1 MERKPTGE
9 NPYETIVLMP
19 EPEAQAEP
27 VVVAEPAASRFIPRL
42 LVGAGVFAGA
52 LALVL
57 LVWMRAASSP
67 SSIAQSPTVPAASNL
82 AESLPTSAPAP
93 TQAPAPTAAPAPA
106 AQAEAIVAQPIAS
119 TSRPARE
126 PEPALPAD
134 ALTLGTV
141 SGEWLFDQP
150 ALQARA
156 GQAVTLV
163 FTNGSKTQPHNWVLV
178 RGGADAAAAVSAAG
192 ASAGEAAGYLPSD
205 ANILASTRLLKGG
218 EHEILSFSAPEAGT
232 YAFICTVPGHFETG
246 MEGKLVVE

>member
-1 MERKPTGE
+1 MAQKQTGE

-19 EPEAQAEP
+19 EPEPQD
-27 VVVAEPAASRFIPRL
+27 EPAAETPMPRSRSRL
-42 LVGAGVFAGA
+42 LVGGGLLAVVLM
-52 LALVL
+52 LALIA
-57 LVWMRAASSP
+57 LVRAAWSASA
-67 SSIAQSPTVPAASNL
+67 IAQSPTVPAASNL
-82 AESLPTSAPAP
+82 AASLP
-93 TQAPAPTAAPAPA
+93 TQAPAPIQAPAPTQAPAPA
-106 AQAEAIVAQPIAS
+106 AQAEAIVAQPVAS
-119 TSRPARE
+119 TSRTARA

-134 ALTLGTV
+134 ALAVGTV

-178 RGGADAAAAVSAAG
+178 SGGADAAAVSIAG

-205 ANILASTRLLKGG
+205 ASVLASTRLLKGG
-218 EHEILSFSAPEAGT
+218 EREVLSFTAPAAGT

-246 MEGKLVVE
+246 MAGELVVE

>member
-1 MERKPTGE
+1 MAQKHTGE

-19 EPEAQAEP
+19 EPEQPTEPDVAAETP
-27 VVVAEPAASRFIPRL
+27 TPRLRPRL
-42 LVGAGVFAGA
+42 LVIGGILAGA
-52 LALVL
+52 LALAL
-57 LVWMRAASSP
+57 IVWARAAGSP
-67 SSIAQSPTVPAASNL
+67 SSVAQAVPAANSVVV
-82 AESLPTSAPAP
+82 AVPTSAPAP
-93 TQAPAPTAAPAPA
+93 TQAPAPAVAPAPV
-106 AQAEAIVAQPIAS
+106 AQAEPIVAQPVAS

-150 ALQARA
+150 SLTARA

-163 FTNGSKTQPHNWVLV
+163 FANGSKTQPHNWVLV
-178 RGGADAAAAVSAAG
+178 RGGADAAVAVSAAG

-205 ANILASTRLLKGG
+205 ASILASTRLLKGG
-218 EHEILSFSAPEAGT
+218 EREVLSFTAPAAGT

-246 MEGKLVVE
+246 MVGELVVE